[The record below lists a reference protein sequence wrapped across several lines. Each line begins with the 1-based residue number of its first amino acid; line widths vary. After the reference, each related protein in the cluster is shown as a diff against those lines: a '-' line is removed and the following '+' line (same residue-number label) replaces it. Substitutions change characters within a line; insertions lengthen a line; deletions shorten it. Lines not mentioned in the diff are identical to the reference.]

1 MSRIAERQQLRDK
14 LGEVSVLAAGKSIK
28 KIDKY
33 ATTFIEHSPFL
44 CIGTADAQGN
54 ADVSPRGDPM
64 GFVRVIDEKTLIIPD
79 RPGNNRADTM
89 QNIIANPNVGILF
102 LIPGIEDTLRINGK
116 AEIIDDPEALA
127 PAAVNGKP
135 PKLGI
140 RVKVDEVF
148 FHCAKAFKRSKLWDP
163 SSHQDRQIL
172 PSLARIVMEQARACE
187 VEEDEAEKVEEDI
200 QEAYR
205 KNLY

>member
-14 LGEVSVLAAGKSIK
+14 LGEVGVLAAGKSIK

-33 ATTFIEHSPFL
+33 ARTFIEHSPFL
-44 CIGTADAQGN
+44 TIGTADAQGN
-54 ADVSPRGDPM
+54 ADVSPRGDPP
-64 GFVRVIDEKTLIIPD
+64 GFVRVIDDKTLIIPD

-148 FHCAKAFKRSKLWDP
+148 FHCAKAFRRSKLWDP
-163 SSHQDRQIL
+163 TSHQDRQIL
-172 PSLARIVMEQARACE
+172 PSLARIVMEQARDCE
-187 VEEDEAEKVEEDI
+187 VEAEEADKVEEDI
-200 QEAYR
+200 QENYR
-205 KNLY
+205 KELY

>member
-14 LGEVSVLAAGKSIK
+14 LGEVGVLAAGKSIK

-33 ATTFIEHSPFL
+33 ARTFIEHSPFL

-54 ADVSPRGDPM
+54 ADVSPRGDPA
-64 GFVRVIDEKTLIIPD
+64 GFVRIIDDKTIIIPD

-89 QNIIANPNVGILF
+89 QNILANPKVGILF
-102 LIPGIEDTLRINGK
+102 LIPGIEDTLRLNGT
-116 AEIIDDPEALA
+116 AEIIDDTAALA

-148 FHCAKAFKRSKLWDP
+148 FHCAKAFRRSKLWDP
-163 SSHQDRQIL
+163 AAQQDRAIL
-172 PSLARIVMEQARACE
+172 PSLARIVMEQA
-187 VEEDEAEKVEEDI
+187 
-200 QEAYR
+200 
-205 KNLY
+205 

>member
-1 MSRIAERQQLRDK
+1 MSGIKERQELRDK
-14 LGEVSVLAAGKSIK
+14 LGEVGPLAAGKTIR

-33 ATTFIEHSPFL
+33 ARTFIEHSPFL
-44 CIGTADAQGN
+44 CIGTADAEGN

-64 GFVRVIDEKTLIIPD
+64 GFVRVIDDKTIIIPD

-89 QNIIANPNVGILF
+89 QNILANPNIGILF
-102 LIPGIEDTLRINGK
+102 LIPGIEDTLRLNGK

-148 FHCAKAFKRSKLWDP
+148 FHCAKAFRRSKLWDP
-163 SSHQDRQIL
+163 AAQQDRAIL
-172 PSLARIVMEQARACE
+172 PSLARMVMEQARACE
-187 VEEDEAEKVEEDI
+187 VEEEEAGKVEEEI

-205 KNLY
+205 TNLY